1 MGVVDRAGV
10 APERRGHGMEGRR
23 GADAS
28 VSPPVTNGHT
38 HAPTVMIGERASDL
52 IITALGEARP
62 AAALSLNAEEA
73 AL

>member
-1 MGVVDRAGV
+1 M
-10 APERRGHGMEGRR
+10 PQ
-23 GADAS
+23 
-28 VSPPVTNGHT
+28 VTTGNT